1 VPPVPPAQVTPPPPK
16 PAPEPPPP
24 PVEASPIEPPPTEP
38 PPPVT
43 GQPDAAAVRAMWT
56 TVREKVR
63 ERRRP
68 TDVMLDGAIVVAVEG
83 DTLVLSH
90 VSGPLAKRLNEQR
103 NVEIIRDALKDALGV
118 NWNIRCEAGSPT
130 APAPAERTRPV
141 QGERSDGRRVA
152 APPPPPEKPE
162 EDDEESML
170 AEAGRAD
177 TAPRRDPEEVA
188 LELLQSELG
197 ARPIDGAR

>member
-1 VPPVPPAQVTPPPPK
+1 
-16 PAPEPPPP
+16 
-24 PVEASPIEPPPTEP
+24 
-38 PPPVT
+38 
-43 GQPDAAAVRAMWT
+43 MWT

-90 VSGPLAKRLNEQR
+90 VSAPLAKRLNEQR

-130 APAPAERTRPV
+130 AQAPVERAARPAA
-141 QGERSDGRRVA
+141 GERSDGRGVAA
-152 APPPPPEKPE
+152 APPPPE

-170 AEAGRAD
+170 AEAGRAE

-197 ARPIDGAR
+197 ARPIEGG